1 MTITQPMAMGGRG
14 KARGSV
20 KKTRKTKDKRK
31 WSTNDTECQYEVG
44 GVCKLHGPGA
54 IEKYKPVMT
63 DTVGPD
69 GRKKLVMTKEWF
81 YVCDLAPTGDAMKR
95 GGKLKQTQLTFLKAP
110 LDSDVT
116 ATDTQG
122 EAGNTS
128 SFSLTTT
135 TVGQVEGSR
144 RIPGSRIVDEN

>member
-1 MTITQPMAMGGRG
+1 
-14 KARGSV
+14 
-20 KKTRKTKDKRK
+20 
-31 WSTNDTECQYEVG
+31 
-44 GVCKLHGPGA
+44 
-54 IEKYKPVMT
+54 
-63 DTVGPD
+63 
-69 GRKKLVMTKEWF
+69 
-81 YVCDLAPTGDAMKR
+81 MKR

-135 TVGQVEGSR
+135 TVGQLEGSR